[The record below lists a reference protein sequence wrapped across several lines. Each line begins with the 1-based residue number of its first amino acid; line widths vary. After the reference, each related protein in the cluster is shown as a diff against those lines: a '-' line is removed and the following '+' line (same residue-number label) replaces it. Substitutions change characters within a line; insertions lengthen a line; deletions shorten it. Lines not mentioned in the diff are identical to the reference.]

1 MASLTCVSENDDVPD
16 WLVKAAEETDAMVRK
31 VMPIVQAAQ
40 ATVDVAR
47 PSQQFA
53 EDTQAAQRYTEDLRA
68 AQAAAGPSLLFGR
81 EVALAMDA
89 GMRELFAAVSQQL
102 NHRTGISFTGTA
114 ALVPF
119 AVAGVAEAIVATD
132 NGDRDHSGR
141 LLDRHRHAA

>member
-1 MASLTCVSENDDVPD
+1 MSENDDVPD

-47 PSQQFA
+47 ASQQFA
-53 EDTQAAQRYTEDLRA
+53 EDAQAAQRYMEDFRA

-81 EVALAMDA
+81 EVALVMDA

-102 NHRTGISFTGTA
+102 NTGLYQLHRNRCSRPVCRGRGCR
-114 ALVPF
+114 
-119 AVAGVAEAIVATD
+119 
-132 NGDRDHSGR
+132 GDRGDGHGERDDAGR